1 MGIMSIYEDVLNDF
15 FIELIEDSKISNEL
29 LINLKEQ
36 LEKGQIKSNEIVDMI
51 KKGDLDVH
59 ED

>member
-1 MGIMSIYEDVLNDF
+1 MSIYEDVLNDF